1 MFLVLLA
8 ASVAA
13 AVAAA
18 AVAVD
23 AAAAVAVDAAAAAAA
38 GSGLEPRNFF
48 HVVQFL
54 MYDKDLTGEIC
65 VEQTLQILFVR
76 FGRELLDQVRV

>member
-13 AVAAA
+13 AVAVDAA

-23 AAAAVAVDAAAAAAA
+23 AAAAAAAA